1 MSSKQE
7 KPKRKPKVVKL
18 KKRKIRIKSVKSCE
32 TLQTEYN
39 EGKISKNIGNADYQA
54 LLKCVSDKDREELS
68 KNEGEFEYLYPNMD
82 DPLFN
87 VKIAKKKEFFDTR
100 YEPRGEEEY
109 KNIEAYTQKLC
120 DNTEFELDPHQMFVR
135 NFLSFQTP
143 YNGLLLY
150 HGLGVGKT
158 CSAISI
164 CEEMRTYLQQMGITK
179 RLIIVASPAV
189 QENFKLQLF
198 DERKLRK
205 VNGLWN
211 IKACTG
217 NKFIKEI
224 NPMNMRGLSRKKIIR
239 QIKRLIRQSY
249 MFKGYGEFANYI
261 EKIMNKNIPRGS
273 STEVAN
279 RIKKKNL
286 RKEFSNRM
294 LVIDE
299 VHNIRLSK
307 EGKVKASSD
316 NLGKLVEATSNLK
329 LLLLSATPMFDS
341 YSEIIWILNLLLL
354 NDKRYPVS
362 EREIFTMK
370 GEFQTRKGEQV
381 GKNLLMRKA
390 TGYISYV
397 RGENPF
403 TFPYR
408 IWPQMALNPQ
418 SLFTL
423 KQDGIWNYPEYQ
435 INGADIIQPIEL
447 IDLVINQIGDY
458 QDMGYK
464 KLVDHLKRTNPKL
477 TRGSGSISFTVLEA
491 PLQALNMIYPHEGL
505 AEDDVDS
512 DVFPVTY
519 GSKGLARVMK
529 FDPRTKRN
537 FSYKDKTKKQFG
549 EIFSPSEIGKYS
561 GKISY
566 ICDKIRESKGIVF
579 VYSQYIDGGAVP
591 IALALESM
599 GITRY
604 GRTPSLFKTAPA
616 PPLNVLTM
624 RPKEEGKPFKPAKY
638 MMITGQKSLSS
649 EKDRELSLLAA
660 TDDDNINGE
669 KIKVII
675 VSRAGSEGLDFKN
688 IRQMHILDPWYN
700 LNRAEQ
706 VIGRAV
712 RNKSHCMLPYN
723 NRNVEIYLYGTELKD
738 SDEEAIDLY
747 IYRVAERKGLLIANV
762 SRVLKE
768 TAIDCLLNRKGLD
781 FSETAIARI
790 APNHNVVKQTLS
802 TGNTIDYTLGD
813 KDGTLI
819 CDFRNCEYKCLP
831 PMKEGDDIDRNTY
844 NETFIIM
851 NLDKILQRIRNLFK
865 EKYIY
870 RKTELLQEVTAI
882 KNYPLDQIYTAL
894 SYLINDDN
902 EFIMDPLNR
911 MGRLVNV
918 GEYYMFQP
926 IELTNKHISRYERV
940 TPIPYKR
947 KELTFIL
954 PELKVKSL
962 GDITDINEKLIES
975 HKMLLVPRDITSS
988 NRSNWV
994 MSCAWV
1000 INNLVK
1006 YNSERFNHT
1015 KSSFFTILQNLAMH
1029 HIIDI
1034 LTYEEKVLLLR
1045 NMQNIDDSIVQ
1056 FVQSYFD
1063 KFRVDTSKYQGMVIT
1078 DFNKKSKYAILTLKD
1093 DEWVIDSAAISGGL
1107 GKATL
1112 DKFTVS
1118 VDDMY
1123 DKIGFMAQVKK
1134 FDLIFKVKSIYLSS
1148 SGRPTKGSSCERGAD
1163 KKVLI
1168 QNINTML
1175 NLIDDDIK
1183 YVMGAKTGKGARTIT
1198 QIYDKEGVQIKQH
1211 PYAVDEDGNFIKTK
1225 RGFKYDKNR
1234 VVRINAFQL
1243 CIEQELLFRYFDS
1256 IALEDKKW
1264 FFSSLEAIINNVE
1277 TIGKKKNK

>member
-7 KPKRKPKVVKL
+7 KPKRKPTVVKL
-18 KKRKIRIKSVKSCE
+18 KKRKIKIKSVKSCE

-831 PMKEGDDIDRNTY
+831 SMKEGGDIDRNTY

-1175 NLIDDDIK
+1175 NLVDDGIK
-1183 YVMGAKTGKGARTIT
+1183 YVMGAKTGKGGRTIT

>member
-7 KPKRKPKVVKL
+7 KPKRKPTVVKL
-18 KKRKIRIKSVKSCE
+18 KKRKIKIKSVKSCE

-54 LLKCVSDKDREELS
+54 LLKCVSNKDREELS
-68 KNEGEFEYLYPNMD
+68 KNEGGFEYLYPNMD

-975 HKMLLVPRDITSS
+975 HRMLLVPRDITSS

>member
-18 KKRKIRIKSVKSCE
+18 KKRRIKIKSVKSCE

-790 APNHNVVKQTLS
+790 APDHNVVKQTLS

-1063 KFRVDTSKYQGMVIT
+1063 KFRVDTSKYQGIVIT

-1175 NLIDDDIK
+1175 NLVDDGIK

>member
-1 MSSKQE
+1 MSSKTG
-7 KPKRKPKVVKL
+7 KPKPKVVKL
-18 KKRKIRIKSVKSCE
+18 KKRKIKIKSKKSCE
-32 TLQTEYN
+32 ILQTEYD
-39 EGKISKNIGNADYQA
+39 EGKIVRSINNSDYQS

-68 KNEGEFEYLYPNMD
+68 KNNGEFEYLYPNKD

-109 KNIEAYTQKLC
+109 KDIVKYTQKLC

-135 NFLSFQTP
+135 NFMSFQTP

-189 QENFKLQLF
+189 QDNFKLQLF

-205 VNGLWN
+205 VNGIWN

-224 NPMNMRGLSRKKIIR
+224 NPMNMKGLTRQKVIR

-249 MFKGYGEFANYI
+249 IFKGYGEFANYI
-261 EKIMNKNIPRGS
+261 EKIMNKNIPPGS
-273 STEVAN
+273 SKAVKN

-354 NDKRYPVS
+354 NDKRYPIN
-362 EREIFTMK
+362 EREIFTLK
-370 GEFQTRKGEQV
+370 GEFQTSKGEEV
-381 GKNLLMRKA
+381 GKQILIRKA
-390 TGYISYV
+390 TGYVSYV

-408 IWPQMALNPQ
+408 IWPQQALNPQ

-423 KQDGIWNYPEYQ
+423 KTDGIWEYPQYQ

-447 IDLVINQIGDY
+447 IDLVINHVGEY

-464 KLVDHLKRTNPKL
+464 KLVDHLKKTNPKL
-477 TRGSGSISFTVLEA
+477 SRGSGSISFTVLEA
-491 PLQALNMIYPHEGL
+491 PLQALNMIYPHEDL
-505 AEDDVDS
+505 ENDNPDA

-519 GSKGLARVMK
+519 GSKGLSRVMK
-529 FDPRTKRN
+529 YNPKTKRD
-537 FSYKDKTKKQFG
+537 FMYKDKTRKQFG

-566 ICDKIRESKGIVF
+566 ICDKIRNSEGIVF
-579 VYSQYIDGGAVP
+579 IYSQYIDGGAVP

-604 GRTPSLFKTAPA
+604 GRTSSLFKTP
-616 PPLNVLTM
+616 PVEPLNVLTM
-624 RPKEEGKPFKPAKY
+624 QPKEEGKPFKPAKY
-638 MMITGQKSLSS
+638 IMITGQKALTT
-649 EKDRELSLLAA
+649 EKDREQDLKAV

-723 NRNVEIYLYGTELKD
+723 KRNVEIYLYGSELSD

-762 SRVLKE
+762 SRVLKQ

-781 FSETAIARI
+781 FSESAIAKI
-790 APNHNVVKQTLS
+790 APDNNVVTQNLS
-802 TGNTIDYTLGD
+802 SGNSINYTLGD
-813 KDGTLI
+813 KDGSLI
-819 CDFRNCEYKCLP
+819 CDFRECEYRCFP
-831 PMKEGDDIDRNTY
+831 EMKDSADIDRNTY

-851 NLDKILQRIRNLFK
+851 NLDKILQRIRNLFR

-870 RKTELLQEVTAI
+870 KKIELLTEVTAI

-902 EFIMDPLNR
+902 EFIMDPLDR
-911 MGRLVNV
+911 MGRLVNI
-918 GEYYMFQP
+918 GDYYMFQP
-926 IELTNKHISRYERV
+926 VELSEKHLSRYDRV

-947 KELTFIL
+947 KNLTFIL
-954 PELKVKSL
+954 PELQIKSM
-962 GDITDINEKLIES
+962 DDINEINDKLVRAHE
-975 HKMLLVPRDITSS
+975 LLIVPQEITSS
-988 NRSNWV
+988 NRSNWA

-1006 YNSERFNHT
+1006 YNSGKFELT
-1015 KSSFFTILQNLAMH
+1015 QSKFFKILQQLAMH
-1029 HIIDI
+1029 HIIDM
-1034 LTYEEKVLLLR
+1034 LSYEEKVLLLK
-1045 NMQNIDDSIVQ
+1045 NKEQIHESLII
-1056 FVQSYFD
+1056 FTESYFE
-1063 KFRVDTSKYQGMVIT
+1063 KFKVETNKYTGIVIT
-1078 DFNKKSKYAILTLKD
+1078 DFSKKSKYSILTLKD
-1093 DEWVIDSAAISGGL
+1093 DEWVVDSLSISKGL
-1107 GKATL
+1107 GQAIL

-1118 VDDMY
+1118 IDAMH

-1175 NLIDDDIK
+1175 NFVDDDIK

-1198 QIYDKEGVQIKQH
+1198 QIYNNEGSQIKQH
-1211 PYAVDEDGNFIKTK
+1211 PYAKNQDGDFIQRKNGK
-1225 RGFKYDKNR
+1225 FKLDKNR

-1243 CIEQELLFRYFDS
+1243 CIEQELLFRYFD
-1256 IALEDKKW
+1256 LMNLTDKKW
-1264 FFSSLEAIINNVE
+1264 FFSSVEAIINNIE
-1277 TIGKKKNK
+1277 TIGKKR

>member
-7 KPKRKPKVVKL
+7 KPKRKPTVVKL
-18 KKRKIRIKSVKSCE
+18 KKRKIKIKSVKSCE

-831 PMKEGDDIDRNTY
+831 SMKEGGDIDRNTY

-1175 NLIDDDIK
+1175 NLVDDGIK

>member
-1 MSSKQE
+1 MSSKT
-7 KPKRKPKVVKL
+7 KKPKVVKL
-18 KKRKIRIKSVKSCE
+18 KKRKIKIKKVKSCE
-32 TLQTEYN
+32 TLQNEYD
-39 EGKISKNIGNADYQA
+39 EGKIVKSISNRDYQN
-54 LLKCVSDKDREELS
+54 LLKCVSDRDREELS
-68 KNEGEFEYLYPNMD
+68 KNEDEFNYLYPNKD

-135 NFLSFQTP
+135 NFMSFQTP

-224 NPMNMRGLSRKKIIR
+224 NPMNMRGLNRKKIVR
-239 QIKRLIRQSY
+239 QIKRLIKQSY
-249 MFKGYGEFANYI
+249 IFKGYGEFANYI
-261 EKIMNKNIPRGS
+261 EKIMNKNIPSGS
-273 STEVAN
+273 SEEVAS

-307 EGKVKASSD
+307 EGKVKTSSD
-316 NLGKLVEATSNLK
+316 NLGKLVEATVNLK

-362 EREIFTMK
+362 EREIFTLK
-370 GEFQTRKGEQV
+370 GEFQTKKGEQV
-381 GKNLLMRKA
+381 GRDLLIRKA
-390 TGYISYV
+390 TGYVSYV

-408 IWPQMALNPQ
+408 IWPQQALNPQ
-418 SLFTL
+418 SLFAL
-423 KQDGIWNYPEYQ
+423 KNDGIWNYPEYQ
-435 INGADIIQPIEL
+435 INGADIVQPIEL
-447 IDLVINQIGDY
+447 IDLVINRVGEY

-464 KLVDHLKRTNPKL
+464 KLVEHLKRKNPKL
-477 TRGSGSISFTVLEA
+477 SRGSGSISFTVLEA

-505 AEDDVDS
+505 EEDVVD
-512 DVFPVTY
+512 DDIFPVIY

-537 FSYKDKTKKQFG
+537 FSYKDKTKKNFG
-549 EIFSPSEIGKYS
+549 EIFSPEEIGKYS
-561 GKISY
+561 GKIAY
-566 ICDKIRESKGIVF
+566 ICDKIRNSKGIVF

-604 GRTPSLFKTAPA
+604 GRTPSLFKTAPTT
-616 PPLNVLTM
+616 PLNVLTM
-624 RPKEEGKPFKPAKY
+624 RPKEDGKPFKGAKY
-638 MMITGQKSLSS
+638 MMVTGQKSLSS
-649 EKDRELSLLAA
+649 EKDREQSLLAV
-660 TDDDNINGE
+660 TDDDNKNGE

-712 RNKSHCMLPYN
+712 RNKSHCMLPYID
-723 NRNVEIYLYGTELKD
+723 RNVEIYLYGSELDD

-768 TAIDCLLNRKGLD
+768 SAIDCLLNRKGLD

-790 APNHNVVKQTLS
+790 APNNNVVKQTLS

-819 CDFRNCEYKCLP
+819 CDFKSCEYRCLP
-831 PMKEGDDIDRNTY
+831 EMKDGDEIDRNTY

-870 RKTELLQEVTAI
+870 KKTELLKEVTAI
-882 KNYPLDQIYTAL
+882 KNYPLDQIYSAL

-902 EFIMDPLNR
+902 EFMMDPLNR
-911 MGRLVNV
+911 IGRLVNV
-918 GEYYMFQP
+918 GDYYMFQP
-926 IELTNKHISRYERV
+926 VELTDKHISRYERV

-947 KELTFIL
+947 KNLTFIL

-962 GDITDINEKLIES
+962 GDISDINDKLVEAY
-975 HKMLLVPRDITSS
+975 KLLIVPRDITSS
-988 NRSNWV
+988 NRSNWIR
-994 MSCAWV
+994 SCAWV

-1006 YNSERFNHT
+1006 YNAERFN
-1015 KSSFFTILQNLAMH
+1015 KSPTVFLKILLKLAMFH
-1029 HIIDI
+1029 VIDM
-1034 LTYEEKVLLLR
+1034 LTYEEKVLLLK
-1045 NMQNIDDSIVQ
+1045 NTDKLDDSIVE
-1056 FVQSYFD
+1056 FVNSYFD
-1063 KFRVDTSKYQGMVIT
+1063 TYKVETSKYTGMVIT
-1078 DFNKKSKYAILTLKD
+1078 DFKKKSKYAILTLKE
-1093 DEWVIDSAAISGGL
+1093 DEWVVDSAAISGGL

-1118 VDDMY
+1118 IDDLY

-1175 NLIDDDIK
+1175 KLVVDEDK
-1183 YVMGAKTGKGARTIT
+1183 YVMGAKIGKGARTIT
-1198 QIYDKEGVQIKQH
+1198 RIYDKEGVQIKQH
-1211 PYAVDEDGNFIKTK
+1211 PYAVDEDGNFKKTT
-1225 RGFKYDKNR
+1225 RGFKLDKSR

-1256 IALEDKKW
+1256 IRFKDKKW

-1277 TIGKKKNK
+1277 TIGKKK

>member
-7 KPKRKPKVVKL
+7 KPKRKPKVIKL
-18 KKRKIRIKSVKSCE
+18 KKRRIKIKSVKSCE

-790 APNHNVVKQTLS
+790 APDHNVVKQTLS

-1175 NLIDDDIK
+1175 NLVDDDIK

>member
-18 KKRKIRIKSVKSCE
+18 KKRRIKIKSVKSCE

-790 APNHNVVKQTLS
+790 APRS
-802 TGNTIDYTLGD
+802 
-813 KDGTLI
+813 
-819 CDFRNCEYKCLP
+819 
-831 PMKEGDDIDRNTY
+831 
-844 NETFIIM
+844 
-851 NLDKILQRIRNLFK
+851 
-865 EKYIY
+865 
-870 RKTELLQEVTAI
+870 
-882 KNYPLDQIYTAL
+882 
-894 SYLINDDN
+894 
-902 EFIMDPLNR
+902 
-911 MGRLVNV
+911 
-918 GEYYMFQP
+918 
-926 IELTNKHISRYERV
+926 
-940 TPIPYKR
+940 
-947 KELTFIL
+947 
-954 PELKVKSL
+954 
-962 GDITDINEKLIES
+962 IT
-975 HKMLLVPRDITSS
+975 
-988 NRSNWV
+988 
-994 MSCAWV
+994 
-1000 INNLVK
+1000 
-1006 YNSERFNHT
+1006 
-1015 KSSFFTILQNLAMH
+1015 
-1029 HIIDI
+1029 
-1034 LTYEEKVLLLR
+1034 
-1045 NMQNIDDSIVQ
+1045 
-1056 FVQSYFD
+1056 
-1063 KFRVDTSKYQGMVIT
+1063 
-1078 DFNKKSKYAILTLKD
+1078 
-1093 DEWVIDSAAISGGL
+1093 
-1107 GKATL
+1107 
-1112 DKFTVS
+1112 
-1118 VDDMY
+1118 
-1123 DKIGFMAQVKK
+1123 
-1134 FDLIFKVKSIYLSS
+1134 
-1148 SGRPTKGSSCERGAD
+1148 
-1163 KKVLI
+1163 
-1168 QNINTML
+1168 
-1175 NLIDDDIK
+1175 
-1183 YVMGAKTGKGARTIT
+1183 
-1198 QIYDKEGVQIKQH
+1198 
-1211 PYAVDEDGNFIKTK
+1211 
-1225 RGFKYDKNR
+1225 
-1234 VVRINAFQL
+1234 
-1243 CIEQELLFRYFDS
+1243 
-1256 IALEDKKW
+1256 
-1264 FFSSLEAIINNVE
+1264 
-1277 TIGKKKNK
+1277 

>member
-7 KPKRKPKVVKL
+7 KPKRKTKVVKL
-18 KKRKIRIKSVKSCE
+18 KKRKIKIKSVKSCE

-790 APNHNVVKQTLS
+790 APDHNVVKQTLS

-1063 KFRVDTSKYQGMVIT
+1063 KFRVDTSKYQGIVIT

-1175 NLIDDDIK
+1175 NLVDDGIK

>member
-18 KKRKIRIKSVKSCE
+18 KKRRIKIKSVKSCE

-790 APNHNVVKQTLS
+790 APDHNVVKQTLS

-975 HKMLLVPRDITSS
+975 HRMLLVPRDITSS

-1063 KFRVDTSKYQGMVIT
+1063 KFRVDTSKYQGIVIT

-1175 NLIDDDIK
+1175 NLVDDGIK

>member
-7 KPKRKPKVVKL
+7 KPKRKPTVVKL
-18 KKRKIRIKSVKSCE
+18 KKRKIKIKSVKSCE

-975 HKMLLVPRDITSS
+975 HRMLLVPRDITSS

-1063 KFRVDTSKYQGMVIT
+1063 KFRVDTSKYQGIVIT

-1175 NLIDDDIK
+1175 NLVDDDIK

>member
-7 KPKRKPKVVKL
+7 KPKRKPTVVKL
-18 KKRKIRIKSVKSCE
+18 KKRKIKIKSVKSCE

-54 LLKCVSDKDREELS
+54 LLKCISDKDREELS

-1175 NLIDDDIK
+1175 NLVDDDIK

>member
-7 KPKRKPKVVKL
+7 KPKRKPTVVKL
-18 KKRKIRIKSVKSCE
+18 KKRKIKIKSVKSCE

-844 NETFIIM
+844 NATFIIM

-1175 NLIDDDIK
+1175 NLVDDDIK

>member
-1 MSSKQE
+1 MSSK
-7 KPKRKPKVVKL
+7 KPKVVKL
-18 KKRKIRIKSVKSCE
+18 KRRKIKIKSTKSCQ
-32 TLQTEYN
+32 TLQTEYD
-39 EGKISKNIGNADYQA
+39 EGKITKNISNPDYQS
-54 LLKCVSDKDREELS
+54 LLKCVSDKDRAELS
-68 KNEGEFEYLYPNMD
+68 KNEDEFEYLYPNKD

-87 VKIAKKKEFFDTR
+87 VKVAKKKEFFDTR
-100 YEPRGEEEY
+100 YEPHGEDEY
-109 KNIEAYTQKLC
+109 KNIEEYTQKLC

-135 NFLSFQTP
+135 NFMSFQTP

-179 RLIIVASPAV
+179 RIIIVASPAV

-249 MFKGYGEFANYI
+249 LFKGYGEFANYI
-261 EKIMNKNIPRGS
+261 EKIMNKNIPPGS
-273 STEVAN
+273 STAVAS

-354 NDKRYPVS
+354 NDKRYPIS
-362 EREIFTMK
+362 EREIFTLK
-370 GEFQTRKGEQV
+370 GEFQTRKGEEV
-381 GKNLLMRKA
+381 GKQLLIRKA
-390 TGYISYV
+390 TGYVSYV

-408 IWPQMALNPQ
+408 IWPQQALNPQ

-423 KQDGIWNYPEYQ
+423 KQDGIWDYPQYQ

-447 IDLVINQIGDY
+447 IDLVINHVGEY

-464 KLVDHLKRTNPKL
+464 KLVEYLKRKNPKL
-477 TRGSGSISFTVLEA
+477 SRGSGSISFTVLEA
-491 PLQALNMIYPHEGL
+491 PLQALNMIYPHEEL
-505 AEDDVDS
+505 EEEDIDD
-512 DVFPVTY
+512 DIFPVIY
-519 GSKGLARVMK
+519 GSKGLSRVMK
-529 FDPRTKRN
+529 FNPKTKRD
-537 FSYKDKTKKQFG
+537 FSYKDKTQKQFG
-549 EIFSPSEIGKYS
+549 KIFSPEEIGKYS
-561 GKISY
+561 GKIAY
-566 ICDKIRESKGIVF
+566 ICDKIRKSKGIVF

-604 GRTPSLFKTAPA
+604 GRSPSLFKKAQAPA
-616 PPLNVLTM
+616 LNVLTM
-624 RPKEEGKPFKPAKY
+624 KPKEDGKPFKPAKY
-638 MMITGQKSLSS
+638 MMITGQKILST
-649 EKDRELSLLAA
+649 EKERERSLLAV

-700 LNRAEQ
+700 LNRSEQ

-712 RNKSHCMLPYN
+712 RNKSHCMLPYL
-723 NRNVEIYLYGTELKD
+723 NRNVEIYLYGSELQD

-781 FSETAIARI
+781 FSETAIAKI
-790 APNHNVVKQTLS
+790 APGNNVVKQTLS

-813 KDGTLI
+813 KDGSLI
-819 CDFRNCEYKCLP
+819 CDFRNCEYKCFPQL
-831 PMKEGDDIDRNTY
+831 EDDAEIDRNTY

-870 RKTELLQEVTAI
+870 RKTELLHEVTAI

-902 EFIMDPLNR
+902 EFIMDPLDR
-911 MGRLVNV
+911 MGRLVNI

-926 IELTNKHISRYERV
+926 VELTDKHISRYDRV

-947 KELTFIL
+947 KHLTFIL
-954 PELKVKSL
+954 PELQVKSM
-962 GDITDINEKLIES
+962 GDINDINQKLVNAHNI
-975 HKMLLVPRDITSS
+975 LRVPQKITSS
-988 NRSNWV
+988 NRSNWT
-994 MSCAWV
+994 MSCSWV
-1000 INNLVK
+1000 IHNLVK
-1006 YNSERFNHT
+1006 YNAEKFGHT
-1015 KSSFFTILQNLAMH
+1015 QSNFFVILQNLAMH
-1029 HIIDI
+1029 HIIDM
-1034 LTYEEKVLLLR
+1034 LSYEEKVLLLE
-1045 NMQNIDDSIVQ
+1045 NIANLESTIID
-1056 FVQSYFD
+1056 FVKSYFEQ
-1063 KFRVDTSKYQGMVIT
+1063 FQVETSKYTGVVIT

-1093 DEWVIDSAAISGGL
+1093 GDWSVDSAAISGGL

-1112 DKFTVS
+1112 DKFTVPI
-1118 VDDMY
+1118 DDMHN
-1123 DKIGFMAQVKK
+1123 KIGFMAQVKK
-1134 FDLIFKVKSIYLSS
+1134 FDLVFKVKSIYLSS

-1175 NLIDDDIK
+1175 NAADDDIK

-1198 QIYDKEGVQIKQH
+1198 QIYDKKGVQIRQF
-1211 PYAVDEDGNFIKTK
+1211 PYARDENGNFIKTK
-1225 RGFKYDKNR
+1225 RGTFRVDKSHI
-1234 VVRINAFQL
+1234 VRINAFQL

-1256 IALEDKKW
+1256 IKLEDKKW
-1264 FFSSLEAIINNVE
+1264 FFSSVEATINSVE
-1277 TIGKKKNK
+1277 TIGKKK